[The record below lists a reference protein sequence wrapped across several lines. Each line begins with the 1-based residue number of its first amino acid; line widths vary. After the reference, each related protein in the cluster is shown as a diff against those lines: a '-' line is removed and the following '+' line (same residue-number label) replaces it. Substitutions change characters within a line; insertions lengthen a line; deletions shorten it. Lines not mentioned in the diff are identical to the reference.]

1 MANMF
6 FPDDNLFDSHCH
18 LNDKSFYPDIEGVV
32 SRSNDAGVSKII
44 DIGIDL
50 ESSRQAIGNAQKFPG
65 IVYASVGLDP
75 DLMIPN
81 SELFVDDKK
90 LLNLNYYD
98 AEDFIEKEMIK
109 VADLINQNRDYV
121 VAIGESGMD
130 AYWVNR
136 TDKKFAEEQ
145 WKRVMSLQRI
155 MFRKHLEL
163 SVETKLPLT
172 IHSRACEEDCLRI
185 VLDYPQARGVF
196 HSYTGSYETA
206 KKVLDAGWSLGVNGI
221 ITFKSA
227 QELRAMYKKILGA
240 ISSDAQPADFYAK
253 GIYFETDA
261 PYLSPEGKRG
271 ERNEP
276 AAVAKVW
283 EKLLIL

>member
-1 MANMF
+1 MANLF

-18 LNDKSFYPDIEGVV
+18 LNDHSFDADRVEVV
-32 SRSNDAGVSKII
+32 GRASAAGVSKII
-44 DIGIDL
+44 DIAIDI
-50 ESSRQAIGNAQKFPG
+50 ECSRKAIAHAKEHTGVVF
-65 IVYASVGLDP
+65 ASVGIDP
-75 DLMIPN
+75 DVIIPS
-81 SELFVDDKK
+81 SELFQGNLDKPEAFWDEQM
-90 LLNLNYYD
+90 N
-98 AEDFIEKEMIK
+98 EVRE
-109 VADLINQNRDYV
+109 LIFANREQV
-121 VAIGESGMD
+121 VAVGETGMD
-130 AYWVNR
+130 KHWVIRNPDSKP
-136 TDKKFAEEQ
+136 TSEEVE
-145 WKRVMSLQRI
+145 KVMQRQE
-155 MFRKHLEL
+155 MLFRKHLEL
-163 SVETKLPLT
+163 AVETKLPLT

-185 VLDYPQARGVF
+185 VLDYSQARGVF

-276 AAVAKVW
+276 AAVVKVW
-283 EKLLIL
+283 EKFLIL